1 MIKKYNQFVKGINEE
16 FEMGEGQP
24 APVTRPAEPTTTP
37 DTPTRPRPTRPGITP
52 TEVPSEEDAPLAYGY
67 GDSNDLPEEEGGEY
81 QGQMLLNQ
89 LANELGTEVDDD
101 GSINYEGKKI
111 NFYSETEK
119 FHVDNKKF
127 STVEEVV
134 NYLGGSNEDTE
145 NAHSKVLSKTHEH
158 DEEPSFDET
167 EGDLARRDLED
178 EMGAYESKS
187 YRHTRLKKFGK

>member
-89 LANELGTEVDDD
+89 LANELGTEVDTD

-127 STVEEVV
+127 STAEEVV
-134 NYLGGSNEDTE
+134 NYLGGSNEAPE
-145 NAHSKVLSKTHEH
+145 NPHTHEH
-158 DEEPSFDET
+158 EEEPSFDET

>member
-1 MIKKYNQFVKGINEE
+1 MIKRYNQFVKGINEE

-24 APVTRPAEPTTTP
+24 APVTRPSEPTTTP

-89 LANELGTEVDDD
+89 LANELGTEVDAD

-127 STVEEVV
+127 STAEEVV
-134 NYLGGSNEDTE
+134 NYLGGSNEAPE
-145 NAHSKVLSKTHEH
+145 NSHTHEH
-158 DEEPSFDET
+158 EEEPSFDET

>member
-89 LANELGTEVDDD
+89 LANELGTEVDVD

-127 STVEEVV
+127 STAEEVV
-134 NYLGGSNEDTE
+134 NYLGGSNETPE
-145 NAHSKVLSKTHEH
+145 NAHTHEH
-158 DEEPSFDET
+158 EEEPSFDET

>member
-1 MIKKYNQFVKGINEE
+1 
-16 FEMGEGQP
+16 
-24 APVTRPAEPTTTP
+24 
-37 DTPTRPRPTRPGITP
+37 
-52 TEVPSEEDAPLAYGY
+52 
-67 GDSNDLPEEEGGEY
+67 
-81 QGQMLLNQ
+81 

-145 NAHSKVLSKTHEH
+145 NAHTHEH

>member
-89 LANELGTEVDDD
+89 LASELGTEVDTD

-127 STVEEVV
+127 STAEEVV
-134 NYLGGSNEDTE
+134 NYLGGSNEAPE
-145 NAHSKVLSKTHEH
+145 NPHTHEH
-158 DEEPSFDET
+158 EEEPSFDET

>member
-24 APVTRPAEPTTTP
+24 APITKPAEPTTTP

-67 GDSNDLPEEEGGEY
+67 GDSNELPEEEGGEY

-89 LANELGTEVDDD
+89 LANELGTEVDED

-127 STVEEVV
+127 STAEEVV
-134 NYLGGSNEDTE
+134 AYLGSSNEAPEHT
-145 NAHSKVLSKTHEH
+145 HTHELE
-158 DEEPSFDET
+158 EEPSFDET

-178 EMGAYESKS
+178 EMGAFESKS
-187 YRHTRLKKFGK
+187 YKSTRKFESFRKNK

>member
-1 MIKKYNQFVKGINEE
+1 MIKRYNEFVSGKVNEDV
-16 FEMGEGQP
+16 EMRDPMIEEP
-24 APVTRPAEPTTTP
+24 IANTETSEVEEAPVAE
-37 DTPTRPRPTRPGITP
+37 
-52 TEVPSEEDAPLAYGY
+52 
-67 GDSNDLPEEEGGEY
+67 LPEEEGGEY

-89 LANELGTEVDDD
+89 LANELGTEVEAD

-134 NYLGGSNEDTE
+134 NYLGSASMEDTE
-145 NAHSKVLSKTHEH
+145 HTHTHEH
-158 DEEPSFDET
+158 EEEPSFDET

-178 EMGAYESKS
+178 EMGAFESKS

>member
-89 LANELGTEVDDD
+89 LANELGTEVDAD

-127 STVEEVV
+127 STAEEVV
-134 NYLGGSNEDTE
+134 NYLGGSNEAPE
-145 NAHSKVLSKTHEH
+145 NPHTHEH
-158 DEEPSFDET
+158 EEEPSFDET

>member
-89 LANELGTEVDDD
+89 LANELGTEVEAD

-127 STVEEVV
+127 STAEEVV
-134 NYLGGSNEDTE
+134 DYLGGSNEPTE
-145 NAHSKVLSKTHEH
+145 NSHSHEH
-158 DEEPSFDET
+158 EEESSFDET

>member
-81 QGQMLLNQ
+81 QGQILLNQ
-89 LANELGTEVDDD
+89 LANELGTEVDAD

-127 STVEEVV
+127 STAEEVV
-134 NYLGGSNEDTE
+134 AYLGSSNELPEHT
-145 NAHSKVLSKTHEH
+145 HTHEH
-158 DEEPSFDET
+158 EEEPSFDET

-178 EMGAYESKS
+178 ETGAFESKS
-187 YRHTRLKKFGK
+187 YKSTRKFESFRKNK

>member
-89 LANELGTEVDDD
+89 LANELGTEVDAD

-127 STVEEVV
+127 STAEEVV
-134 NYLGGSNEDTE
+134 NYLGGSNEAPE
-145 NAHSKVLSKTHEH
+145 NAHTHEH
-158 DEEPSFDET
+158 EEEPSFDET

>member
-1 MIKKYNQFVKGINEE
+1 MIKRYNQFVSGKLNEE
-16 FEMGEGQP
+16 FDM
-24 APVTRPAEPTTTP
+24 APDMETEAPIVEEP
-37 DTPTRPRPTRPGITP
+37 IA
-52 TEVPSEEDAPLAYGY
+52 TEESEIEEYPE
-67 GDSNDLPEEEGGEY
+67 SELPEEEGGEY

-89 LANELGTEVDDD
+89 LASELGTEVDED

-127 STVEEVV
+127 STAEEVV
-134 NYLGGSNEDTE
+134 NYLGSASIEDTE
-145 NAHSKVLSKTHEH
+145 HTNTHEH
-158 DEEPSFDET
+158 EEEPSFDET

-178 EMGAYESKS
+178 EMGAFESKS

>member
-67 GDSNDLPEEEGGEY
+67 GDSDLPEEEGGEY

-89 LANELGTEVDDD
+89 LANELGTEVEAD

-127 STVEEVV
+127 STAEEVV
-134 NYLGGSNEDTE
+134 DYLGGSNESPE
-145 NAHSKVLSKTHEH
+145 HTHTH
-158 DEEPSFDET
+158 DQEEEPSFDET

-178 EMGAYESKS
+178 EMGAFESKS